1 MWRKKLINRGNILAE
16 GEMTDHAHRVTVAV
30 MEREDGIR
38 LFEGAT
44 TVTHE
49 EHKPIVLPPRKWNS
63 GQKTEHD
70 YFADMERAVVD

>member
-1 MWRKKLINRGNILAE
+1 VKKKLVDKGNCLAE
-16 GEMTDHAHRVTVAV
+16 GEQTGHAHRVQVQV

-44 TVTHE
+44 DVTHE
-49 EHKPIVLPPRKWNS
+49 EHKTITLPKRKWLS

-70 YFADMERAVVD
+70 YFADMERQVVD

>member
-1 MWRKKLINRGNILAE
+1 MKKRDKGNILAE
-16 GEMTDHAHRVTVAV
+16 GEQTGHAHRVTAQV

-38 LFEGAT
+38 EFDGTT

-49 EHKPIVLPPRKWNS
+49 EHKPITLPARKWNS

-70 YFADMERAVVD
+70 YSADMERKVVD